1 MSVVTVTKALYQQ
14 IFAFAHHLQP
24 ASEESIKQ
32 EMAMFFELK
41 QRKTK
46 KPKKTKTQTEEEPKP
61 ILVDSA
67 LTFGEIE
74 EDNRK
79 KTKLQNEWLNY
90 YASVLPDGQTVYDLT
105 EAELKQDIEEAKGR
119 NSSSEESS
127 DADSSEPLK
136 VYVKRKDDAKEDEVI
151 PKGNKMT
158 VKFKGNKHSHSWI
171 FKKIS
176 EGVYEYIK
184 QETTCKR
191 LQEKTKRFGTHW
203 TTRTMRDEN
212 GEDIA
217 ILKYDE
223 TYTPSLKWSMKSNTK
238 KKNGE
243 YYRPENLRNS
253 FVLKDNRKGGHP
265 WQGTMKG
272 NCWIEQS

>member
-79 KTKLQNEWLNY
+79 KTKLQHEWLKY

-105 EAELKQDIEEAKGR
+105 G
-119 NSSSEESS
+119 
-127 DADSSEPLK
+127 
-136 VYVKRKDDAKEDEVI
+136 
-151 PKGNKMT
+151 
-158 VKFKGNKHSHSWI
+158 
-171 FKKIS
+171 
-176 EGVYEYIK
+176 
-184 QETTCKR
+184 
-191 LQEKTKRFGTHW
+191 
-203 TTRTMRDEN
+203 
-212 GEDIA
+212 
-217 ILKYDE
+217 
-223 TYTPSLKWSMKSNTK
+223 
-238 KKNGE
+238 
-243 YYRPENLRNS
+243 
-253 FVLKDNRKGGHP
+253 
-265 WQGTMKG
+265 
-272 NCWIEQS
+272 